1 MCTAITW
8 NGYFGRNLDLWYSYG
23 ESVVITPRNYPFSFR
38 LAGEMAHHYALIGIA
53 HVADGVPL
61 YYEATNEKGLSVA
74 GLNFPGNA
82 CYDAPA
88 GDGKADYTV
97 YSCCCDIMRGVYYY
111 KTYENNR
118 ITATHLHG
126 ADLSGDTLKGYPM
139 DRTPDIRYV
148 T

>member
-1 MCTAITW
+1 MKCSAVPEETPEGDVTQ
-8 NGYFGRNLDLWYSYG
+8 FFHMLD
-23 ESVVITPRNYPFSFR
+23 
-38 LAGEMAHHYALIGIA
+38 A
-53 HVADGVPL
+53 VAMP
-61 YYEATNEKGLSVA
+61 KGAVLVQ
-74 GLNFPGNA
+74 
-82 CYDAPA
+82 
-88 GDGKADYTV
+88 DGKADYTV

-118 ITATHLHG
+118 ITAIDLHG